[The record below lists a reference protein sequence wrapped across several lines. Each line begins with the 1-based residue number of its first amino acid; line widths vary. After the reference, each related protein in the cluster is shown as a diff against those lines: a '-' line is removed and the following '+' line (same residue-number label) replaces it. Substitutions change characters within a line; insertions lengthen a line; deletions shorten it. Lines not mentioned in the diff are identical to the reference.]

1 MNADGSDPTQLT
13 TGSNDSEPQWSPDG
27 THIAF
32 IRNDSGAFNLWVVSD
47 SGDEPAQLTTA
58 GASRFSWSPDGTKLA
73 FSTDR
78 NGNADI
84 YTMNSDGSAEAI
96 RAGDSADDDR
106 PTWSPDGFEIL
117 FQSRRSGNDDLWIV
131 GPLGNNPRNLTNS
144 PHSERSAAFVPDGS
158 KIIYQRGLNP
168 AIQHNLGVFESDLYR
183 MNADG
188 SEQQQLTFEEGED
201 ATPSVSSDGRRIAW
215 TRNVGPTIDVYVA
228 NADGTKSVPLTTTGV
243 DIAPVWQPCLR
254 TYWRGYSTT
263 TRSEEERPKVSG
275 KYISSARVGGTT
287 KRPGVVARATYVY
300 SWTPSQR
307 SEAKAST
314 RSSRMFWCSYQVR
327 VHHHQSSLPRAFG
340 SCGEN
345 PKRGIGGD
353 FLEFRLVA

>member
-1 MNADGSDPTQLT
+1 MDAGKSSDAGIECQSRLAFQSYRDGNSEIYVSDADGSNQTNLTRNPTTDVAPRWSPDGARITFVRDSQVWIMNADGSDPTQLT

-27 THIAF
+27 THIAL

-96 RAGDSADDDR
+96 RAGDSADNDR

-131 GPLGNNPRNLTNS
+131 GPLGNDPRNLTNS

-243 DIAPVWQPCLR
+243 DIAPVWQPC
-254 TYWRGYSTT
+254 
-263 TRSEEERPKVSG
+263 P
-275 KYISSARVGGTT
+275 
-287 KRPGVVARATYVY
+287 
-300 SWTPSQR
+300 
-307 SEAKAST
+307 
-314 RSSRMFWCSYQVR
+314 
-327 VHHHQSSLPRAFG
+327 
-340 SCGEN
+340 
-345 PKRGIGGD
+345 
-353 FLEFRLVA
+353 